1 MTRRRFASRSAVS
14 RSRGFSLIELLVVVL
29 LLGLICGAIFKLI
42 TVVQERNRTEQVK
55 VDYLQEARDFVDQF
69 FRDINQVG
77 YPNGRMIDPASPTW
91 VPPLPLPPTPLVND
105 NRVAAGLV
113 KIDTQEIWFEG
124 DMYGSGGVQSI
135 VYKVNGTTACPLCL
149 ERSQTNKVSAS
160 PVTGQTQNWGTEVND
175 VQNPVIFTYFDT
187 NGAQVFGPLDISTA
201 AGAQKIATIKTVQI
215 NLRIT
220 NPAVI
225 DLKTKQP
232 IEMTFQGEVSINNC
246 SLAAPSQPM
255 SCL

>member
-1 MTRRRFASRSAVS
+1 MTRRRFTSRSAVT
-14 RSRGFSLIELLVVVL
+14 RSRGFSLIEVLVVVGI
-29 LLGLICGAIFKLI
+29 LGLILGSIFSMI
-42 TVVQERNRTEQVK
+42 GSVQQRARTEQVK
-55 VDYLQEARDFVDQF
+55 VDYMQEARDFVDQF

-77 YPNGRMIDPASPTW
+77 YPNGRMIDTTSTQW
-91 VPPLPLPPTPLVND
+91 VPPLPVPPTPLVND

-113 KIDTQEIWFEG
+113 KIDAQEIWFKG
-124 DMYGSGGVQSI
+124 DVYGSGTVQSI
-135 VYKVNGTTACPLCL
+135 RYTVNGSTACLQCL
-149 ERSQTNKVSAS
+149 ERSQVNKVSAS
-160 PVTGQTQNWGTEVND
+160 PVTGQPPNWGTEVND

-225 DLKTKQP
+225 DPKTKQP
-232 IEMTFQGEVSINNC
+232 IEMTFEGEVSINNC
-246 SLAAPSQPM
+246 SLAAQSQPM
-255 SCL
+255 SCF